1 MLNHNLFAPVA
12 VTVLALAIVRPTS
25 APIAQAQTSTSTAHV
40 DVPPLEPRPDDVGS
54 LDGIIAA
61 YYDVISGPAGQP
73 RQWSRDRTLYV
84 PEIRFVSMSMGKD
97 GKPVA
102 RTMTH
107 QQFVDASDKS
117 LQGGFYEKEV
127 HRETQRFGNIAHV
140 FSTYE
145 SRTKADGPIIARG
158 INSIQA
164 YWDGKRWWITNAI
177 WDEERA
183 DNQLPAEYLPKSS
196 AGSATSKQK

>member
-1 MLNHNLFAPVA
+1 MLNRFLFTALTTIVSAVVVA
-12 VTVLALAIVRPTS
+12 TPSVNAY
-25 APIAQAQTSTSTAHV
+25 AQTTANTSHV
-40 DVPPLEPRPDDVGS
+40 DVPAIEPRPDDVGS

-61 YYDVISGPAGQP
+61 YYDVISGPAGEP
-73 RQWSRDRTLYV
+73 RQWSRDRTLYI
-84 PEIRFVSMSMGKD
+84 PDIRFVSMSMSKD

-102 RTMTH
+102 HTMTH

-145 SRTKADGPIIARG
+145 SRTKVDGPTIARG

-164 YWDGKRWWITNAI
+164 FWDGKRWWITNAI
-177 WDEERA
+177 WDEERP
-183 DNQLPAEYLPKSS
+183 DNPMPAQFL
-196 AGSATSKQK
+196 SK